1 MNSNLGAYS
10 IKKGFQVYRPRRES
24 WFGDQLLKVSVVG
37 LVAMLILTAV
47 GVMAYQGLSRS
58 VFFQIEEVGIKGC
71 NRTTP
76 KQILDWRG
84 LDVHTNLWTVRI
96 GRIREKLEEQQW
108 IAKAKVD
115 RNWPNELT
123 ISIRE
128 RQVAAIV
135 SSESGLNY
143 VDKWGVVFGN
153 VLPEDN
159 HDFPVI
165 TGYET
170 VQGEE
175 AKRESSLK
183 EALNFIKYAG
193 RGNAV
198 LPKQNISEIHIA
210 PDGNL
215 ILFIADHPFP
225 ITLGRGEISTKY
237 QRLSRVLS
245 WLYRK
250 KKLEDATVISM
261 NYMQENNQGQRNRVL
276 VELSE

>member
-1 MNSNLGAYS
+1 LKSNLGAHS

-37 LVAMLILTAV
+37 LVSILMLVAV
-47 GVMAYQGLSRS
+47 GAVVYHGLRRS
-58 VFFQIEEVGIKGC
+58 VFFQIEEVDIKGC

-76 KQILDWRG
+76 RQILAWSG
-84 LDVHTNLWTVRI
+84 LDVQTNLWTVRI
-96 GRIREKLEEQQW
+96 GRVREQLEEQQW

-115 RNWPNELT
+115 RDWPNELT

-128 RQVAAIV
+128 RQAAAIV
-135 SSESGLNY
+135 SRQSGLHY
-143 VDKWGVVFGN
+143 VDKWGVIFGN

-159 HDFPVI
+159 HDYPVI
-165 TGYET
+165 TGYEML
-170 VQGEE
+170 QGDE
-175 AKRESSLK
+175 AEQENSLK
-183 EALNFIKYAG
+183 EALGFIKFAG
-193 RGNAV
+193 RGSAV
-198 LPKQNISEIHIA
+198 LPTQNISEIHID

-225 ITLGRGEISTKY
+225 IALGRGELSTKY

-250 KKLEDATVISM
+250 KKFEAATKISM
-261 NYMQENNQGQRNRVL
+261 NYMQEESEGRRNRVL
-276 VELSE
+276 VELRE